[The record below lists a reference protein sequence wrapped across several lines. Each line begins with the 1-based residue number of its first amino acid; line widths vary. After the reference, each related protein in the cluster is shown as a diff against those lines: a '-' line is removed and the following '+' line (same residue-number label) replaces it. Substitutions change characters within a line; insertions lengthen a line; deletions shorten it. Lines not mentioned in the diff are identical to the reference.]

1 MACGT
6 ICVHAAR
13 RVPAELVAHQVWPA
27 PMHIATCSVFA
38 LFAWLCAR
46 LITTVLAA
54 LPCLHVMLQHTSRS
68 STGLLRTGAV
78 GRVAGMKGL

>member
-1 MACGT
+1 VACGT
-6 ICVHAAR
+6 ICVHTAR

-38 LFAWLCAR
+38 LFAWLHAR

-54 LPCLHVMLQHTSRS
+54 MRCM
-68 STGLLRTGAV
+68 GGRT
-78 GRVAGMKGL
+78 